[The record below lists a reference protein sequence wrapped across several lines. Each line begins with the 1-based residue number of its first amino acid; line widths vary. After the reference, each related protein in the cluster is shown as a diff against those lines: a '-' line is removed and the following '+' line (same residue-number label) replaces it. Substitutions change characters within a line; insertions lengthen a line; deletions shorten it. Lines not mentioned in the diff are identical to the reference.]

1 MMEKNIKEQKKESAE
16 TMGEIMRESLYDF
29 CKPEFDKSKY
39 TDIDRKSP
47 KFKKN
52 DEDKSIAD
60 ACFKGKGVQTGSRA
74 CIYGFLNYL
83 FKHYSDKYEDISS
96 LLSSG
101 VITFS
106 SDIDTYGNRVVGF
119 QNPNAEAMYSAFYNI
134 LTNIKRK
141 YPEFEEDLKDLY
153 FEYEYSKKSS
163 KESNEQDDSQ
173 LLKNDIQKEDN
184 SKNLVEQVKK
194 AMKNKQ
200 IIFNGAP
207 GTGKTYSVRE
217 VVEEETDGD
226 KTAYKFVQFHPSY
239 DYSDFVEGLRPVVL
253 LGQTEPTFV
262 RMDGTFKAFCRH
274 VVEEN
279 KANDG
284 EDEKYYFIVDEINR
298 GDLSKIFGELMF
310 GLEESYRGEE
320 NAFDTQ
326 YKNLKTYRVLETA
339 DLGSTICGKEI
350 LQEDIGHAVPVENDV
365 FEKGF
370 YIPKNLYFV
379 GTMNDI
385 DRSVDSMDF
394 ALRRRFMWIEIKANE
409 VMKPSMLDMYSDQC
423 EEIKKKIEGISER
436 IVKMNEAMTSS
447 DFRNL
452 GLTEAYHIG
461 PAYFKKLDPQNL
473 EESLREVFDNNV
485 VSILREYLRGR
496 RKDEVDKLI
505 NTCKKNLF
513 PEEKSSGEN

>member
-39 TDIDRKSP
+39 KDIDKNSP
-47 KFKKN
+47 KLKKN
-52 DEDKSIAD
+52 DESIAD
-60 ACFKGKGVQTGSRA
+60 ASFEGKGVKTGSRA

-96 LLSSG
+96 LLSSD

-106 SDIDTYGNRVVGF
+106 SDIDKYGNRVVSFKQRNG
-119 QNPNAEAMYSAFYNI
+119 EETYSAFYTI

-153 FEYEYSKKSS
+153 FEYSKNPS

-200 IIFNGAP
+200 IIFTGAP

-279 KANDG
+279 KANDS

-326 YKNLKTYRVLETA
+326 YKNLKT
-339 DLGSTICGKEI
+339 
-350 LQEDIGHAVPVENDV
+350 
-365 FEKGF
+365 
-370 YIPKNLYFV
+370 
-379 GTMNDI
+379 
-385 DRSVDSMDF
+385 
-394 ALRRRFMWIEIKANE
+394 
-409 VMKPSMLDMYSDQC
+409 
-423 EEIKKKIEGISER
+423 
-436 IVKMNEAMTSS
+436 
-447 DFRNL
+447 
-452 GLTEAYHIG
+452 
-461 PAYFKKLDPQNL
+461 
-473 EESLREVFDNNV
+473 
-485 VSILREYLRGR
+485 
-496 RKDEVDKLI
+496 
-505 NTCKKNLF
+505 
-513 PEEKSSGEN
+513 